1 MEETMLIWGLAL
13 LAASVL
19 LVVLEIFVPTG
30 GVLAVTAI
38 LTAAAAV
45 ICLFAHDVTWG
56 LMGMLFVLIVGPMVG
71 FFGIQ
76 LWTQTK
82 IGRAVIGGLSA
93 EEEEAR
99 RRQEEERRRERDGL
113 VGKTGEA
120 MTDLRP
126 MGVVKVNGKRYD
138 AFAEIRVISA
148 GTKIRVT
155 NADGMDIR
163 VRPADETKA

>member
-1 MEETMLIWGLAL
+1 MENAMLIWGLAL

-19 LVVLEIFVPTG
+19 LVVIEIFVPTG
-30 GVLAVTAI
+30 GILAVTAF

-45 ICLFAHDVTWG
+45 ICLFMHDVTWG
-56 LMGMLFVLIVGPMVG
+56 LMGLLFVVIGGPLVG
-71 FFGIQ
+71 FYGIQ

-82 IGRAVIGGLSA
+82 IGRAVIGGLTP

-99 RRQEEERRRERDGL
+99 RRQEEERRRERDSI
-113 VGKTGEA
+113 VGKVGEA

-138 AFAEIRVISA
+138 AFSEIRVISA
-148 GTKIRVT
+148 GSKVRVT
-155 NADGMDIR
+155 SADGMNIR
-163 VRPADETKA
+163 VRAADETTA